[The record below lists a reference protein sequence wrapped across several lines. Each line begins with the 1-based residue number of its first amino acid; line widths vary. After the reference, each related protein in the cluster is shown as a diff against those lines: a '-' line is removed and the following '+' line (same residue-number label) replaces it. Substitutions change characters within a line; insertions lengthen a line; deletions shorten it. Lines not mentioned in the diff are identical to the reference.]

1 MAIETLKQAKAVL
14 PRLPKH
20 LDPNRWYTHAAYAA
34 LGGAGIVGVTVGAG
48 LPPLLGFV
56 IATVAGGAVGIA
68 IEVLDHYDGD
78 PHTHVDGWDAAYTM
92 AGAAL
97 GAAALWLLMAIIR

>member
-34 LGGAGIVGVTVGAG
+34 VGGAGIVGLTVGAG
-48 LPPLLGFV
+48 LPPGLGFA
-56 IATVAGGAVGIA
+56 IATMVGGAVGIA

-78 PHTHVDGWDAAYTM
+78 PSTYVDGWDAGFTA